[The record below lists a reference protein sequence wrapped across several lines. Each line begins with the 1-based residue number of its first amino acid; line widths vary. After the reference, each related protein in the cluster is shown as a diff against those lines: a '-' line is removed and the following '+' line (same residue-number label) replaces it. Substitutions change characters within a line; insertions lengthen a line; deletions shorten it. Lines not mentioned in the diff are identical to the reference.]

1 VLSPREAHE
10 APAPIGQ
17 KAQPAAAGGSRKAA
31 KAVTTMPPASHPGG
45 HFFDHFENEPRRA
58 HIGRMARE
66 KYESMLRC
74 PMCGRT
80 GLADMSDDK
89 SHKIGDYDAR
99 VEAVTQGFEIKGKDA
114 ICSACQV
121 SAL

>member
-1 VLSPREAHE
+1 LW
-10 APAPIGQ
+10 Q
-17 KAQPAAAGGSRKAA
+17 GS
-31 KAVTTMPPASHPGG
+31 GL
-45 HFFDHFENEPRRA
+45 ENGPSGR
-58 HIGRMARE
+58 HIRWMARE
-66 KYESMLRC
+66 KYESLLRC

-89 SHKIGDYDAR
+89 SSKIGDYNTR
-99 VEAVTQGFEIKGKDA
+99 VEAVTQGFEIKGKDV

>member
-1 VLSPREAHE
+1 MTASQPDPHQAFKRLSEMSYGNQVRTIPHVKTASVLVV
-10 APAPIGQ
+10 GQ
-17 KAQPAAAGGSRKAA
+17 
-31 KAVTTMPPASHPGG
+31 
-45 HFFDHFENEPRRA
+45 FDYGRSSALENDRLRA

-66 KYESMLRC
+66 KYESLLRC

-89 SHKIGDYDAR
+89 SSKIGDYDTR
-99 VEAVTQGFEIKGKDA
+99 VEAVTQGFEIKGNDV
-114 ICSACQV
+114 ICSVCQV

>member
-1 VLSPREAHE
+1 M
-10 APAPIGQ
+10 APARGTR
-17 KAQPAAAGGSRKAA
+17 GGLGGCVEMGGATRWTIRRRKL
-31 KAVTTMPPASHPGG
+31 VPLTQMG
-45 HFFDHFENEPRRA
+45 A

-66 KYESMLRC
+66 KYESLLRC

-89 SHKIGDYDAR
+89 SHKVGDYDTR
-99 VEAVTQGFEIKGKDA
+99 VEAVTQGFEIKGKDV